1 MSLLSSSMMVWLR
14 SFEAAAR
21 HANFTRAAAELCV
34 SQGAISQQVKNL
46 EGALRR
52 PLFVRASRSLS
63 LTPEGERLYAVAH
76 DSFRSLDL
84 TLSQLRASQNREEV
98 TLSCSPSFAMV
109 WLTPRLGNFFRTC
122 PGTHLKIQGEFH
134 RLDLLQLH
142 RQGLNAAVRYDL
154 GRYEDLEAKPFL
166 DEWLLP
172 VASPKF
178 LEQHPELKTPAQLKP
193 QWLLHDSSPWVGA
206 GEYEEW
212 EFWLEQAEVGIGEL
226 ELGNTFNL
234 SLLALAAA
242 ANGQGVAMGRAA
254 LVLDDLVSG
263 RLIDIFKLSVPSVAS
278 YAFITPP
285 DADDSVQKVEMWLQH
300 EAREFRD
307 SCRYH
312 LPHLK

>member
-1 MSLLSSSMMVWLR
+1 MSMLSSSMMVWLR

-178 LEQHPELKTPAQLKP
+178 L
-193 QWLLHDSSPWVGA
+193 
-206 GEYEEW
+206 
-212 EFWLEQAEVGIGEL
+212 
-226 ELGNTFNL
+226 
-234 SLLALAAA
+234 
-242 ANGQGVAMGRAA
+242 
-254 LVLDDLVSG
+254 
-263 RLIDIFKLSVPSVAS
+263 
-278 YAFITPP
+278 
-285 DADDSVQKVEMWLQH
+285 
-300 EAREFRD
+300 
-307 SCRYH
+307 
-312 LPHLK
+312 